1 MVMTY
6 ADQARR
12 PGVIR
17 GLRELAALLESCP
30 GIPAPYMVNVLAF
43 PPDGKDS
50 ALFAEVNRVA
60 ALLGVTVQD
69 GTAQH
74 GHYTASKSF
83 GPVSYRAIAIPSR
96 TRAYH
101 EAQNTYAGNVRPGDD
116 KEADR

>member
-1 MVMTY
+1 MTY

-12 PGVIR
+12 SKVIR
-17 GLRELAALLESCP
+17 GLRELATLLESCP
-30 GIPAPYMVNVLAF
+30 NIPAPYIVNVLVF
-43 PPDGKDS
+43 PPDGPDS

-60 ALLGVTVQD
+60 ALLGAAVQD

-83 GPVSYRAIAIPSR
+83 GPVAYRVIAIPSR

-101 EAQNTYAGNVRPGDD
+101 DAQNSYAGNVIAAQDR
-116 KEADR
+116 EADR

>member
-1 MVMTY
+1 MTY

-30 GIPAPYMVNVLAF
+30 GIPAPYTVNVLVF
-43 PPDGKDS
+43 PPDGTDS
-50 ALFAEVNRVA
+50 ALITEVNRVA
-60 ALLGVTVQD
+60 ALLGVAVQD

-74 GHYTASKSF
+74 GHYTASKCF
-83 GPVSYRAIAIPSR
+83 GPVSYRVIAIPSSI
-96 TRAYH
+96 RAYH
-101 EAQNTYAGNVRPGDD
+101 EAQNSYAGNVMPGDG